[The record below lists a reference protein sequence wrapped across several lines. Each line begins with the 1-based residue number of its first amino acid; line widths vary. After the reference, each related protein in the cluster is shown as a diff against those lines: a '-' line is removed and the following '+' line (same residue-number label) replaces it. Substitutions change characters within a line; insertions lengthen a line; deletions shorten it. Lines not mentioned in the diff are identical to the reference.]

1 MSNELYKV
9 VLGGFVIG
17 HGSKEE
23 MDNKALEIPG
33 ARSIKTEDV
42 EYVDNEGRETG
53 ERVGVRKAEPDVLA
67 INLATEEGL

>member
-9 VLGGFVIG
+9 VLGGLVIG
-17 HGSKEE
+17 HGLKEE

-42 EYVDNEGRETG
+42 EYVDNEGSETG
-53 ERVGVRKAEPDVLA
+53 KAVKAKEASSSGYSLCDKTDAL
-67 INLATEEGL
+67 L